1 MLACTRH
8 SYVPKKPVCLSINS
22 ITCCRGFLAE
32 RGPALL
38 DLCRGE
44 LLCMFSCSSTDCCIW
59 RPVGTPCCPNCAYL
73 SGCVL
78 LGRQALR
85 PSVFGSDLSGCVA
98 WHRQHPLVSQSAVLV
113 ETQRA
118 VHLSGKLASN
128 VTPAQT
134 W

>member
-85 PSVFGSDLSGCVA
+85 PSVFGSDDVWLGI
-98 WHRQHPLVSQSAVLV
+98 VSTLLFPSLQFSTSCSLAGEVSK
-113 ETQRA
+113 QR
-118 VHLSGKLASN
+118 H
-128 VTPAQT
+128 T
-134 W
+134 